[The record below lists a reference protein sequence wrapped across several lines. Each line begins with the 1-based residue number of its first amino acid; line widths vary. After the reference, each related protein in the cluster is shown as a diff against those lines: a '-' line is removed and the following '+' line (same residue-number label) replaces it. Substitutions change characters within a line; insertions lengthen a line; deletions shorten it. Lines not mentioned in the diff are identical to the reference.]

1 MTTTNQSH
9 LPAVPSFEELHQ
21 MLARE
26 LHQTIERFADTYN
39 LGPINAEG
47 LESARLDL
55 PATAQM
61 ALMLGLNVW
70 PEDLQPDAV

>member
-1 MTTTNQSH
+1 
-9 LPAVPSFEELHQ
+9 
-21 MLARE
+21 MLARD

-55 PATAQM
+55 PAAAQM
-61 ALMLGLNVW
+61 ALMLGLNRW
-70 PEDLQPDAV
+70 PDDLPSGTVCFAGA